1 MTTTTKGVLISGGI
15 LVVIIIIVLYM
26 KNKAT
31 TAASA
36 ATTAA
41 AQAAAPVVS
50 TNTGG
55 APVMVSPAPYSPALT
70 GLPTSVVAP
79 TAPGLPPVTSPLIP
93 PVITP
98 AVPGTG
104 PVTGGFTAIP
114 LISPKVPVLPPAA
127 TPVVSTTTGFVK
139 ASSAIAGA
147 AAMKSVGISA
157 AGVHMVATPGGIVAS
172 PAYTA
177 PTPVVKTTGKPVFT
191 GGFAGGTARP

>member
-70 GLPTSVVAP
+70 GLPTSVVAA
-79 TAPGLPPVTSPLIP
+79 TAPGLP

-127 TPVVSTTTGFVK
+127 TPVVSTTTGFAK